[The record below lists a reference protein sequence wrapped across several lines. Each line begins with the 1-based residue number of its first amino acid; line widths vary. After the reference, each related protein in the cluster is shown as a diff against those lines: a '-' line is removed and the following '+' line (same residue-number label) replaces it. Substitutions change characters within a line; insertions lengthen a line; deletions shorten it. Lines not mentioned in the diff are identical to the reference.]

1 VLGQVKGAVRRWR
14 RASVGEARRYNVATQ
29 DRWRFR
35 AEAAVEL
42 MLSFGPDAASA
53 ESPLRVSDF
62 GAGNEVVGR
71 LLAEQVPYP
80 VAYSAYDLHPQQP
93 STTQL
98 DVRKGLP
105 DGPADVAFALG
116 LIEYLPD
123 SDRILE
129 RLAAHAEYVALSYAA
144 LDEPRRPIRDRAHL
158 GWVRHQSDAQ
168 LEQALAQAGLVE
180 LGRRSADR
188 GETSIRF
195 LRRSAPQPADPSS
208 A

>member
-1 VLGQVKGAVRRWR
+1 
-14 RASVGEARRYNVATQ
+14 
-29 DRWRFR
+29 
-35 AEAAVEL
+35 
-42 MLSFGPDAASA
+42 MLEFGPGAASA
-53 ESPLRVSDF
+53 ESPVRVSDF

-71 LLAEQVPYP
+71 LLTERVPYP
-80 VAYSAYDLHPQQP
+80 VAYSSYDLHPQQA

-98 DVRKGLP
+98 DVREGLP
-105 DGPADVAFALG
+105 AGPADVAFALG

-123 SDRILE
+123 SDPILE
-129 RLAAHAEYVALSYAA
+129 RLGAHADYVALSYAA
-144 LDEPRRPIRDRAHL
+144 FDESRRSISDRAQL
-158 GWVRHQSDAQ
+158 GWERHQSDAQ